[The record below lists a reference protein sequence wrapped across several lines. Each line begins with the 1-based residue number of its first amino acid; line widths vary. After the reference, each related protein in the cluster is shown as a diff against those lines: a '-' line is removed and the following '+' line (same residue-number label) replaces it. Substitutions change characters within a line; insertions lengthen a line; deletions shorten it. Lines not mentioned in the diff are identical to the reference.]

1 MISPTPAPA
10 PLAYTPY
17 AYTPTGK
24 AEAWVRGYVFP
35 ARKLTTD
42 FTGAVEAIGHKKAAQ
57 MMREE
62 GRNV

>member
-1 MISPTPAPA
+1 MTSPATP
-10 PLAYTPY
+10 PLYTPWE
-17 AYTPTGK
+17 YTPSGIK
-24 AEAWVRGYVFP
+24 EAWVRGFVFP

-62 GRNV
+62 GN